1 MSRSPYD
8 YYPTPEWCYEN
19 LPIDWSQFKTAMEPC
34 EGDGRI
40 TKFLQNKGM
49 EVTTCEIRHDKDF
62 FDYGH
67 DFTEDHGFDLIF
79 TNPPF
84 SIAQEFIEHAMSLST
99 TVIMLLR
106 INFLSSQKRYDFW
119 QQFPPDGLFVLSKR
133 PSFTGTGTDSQ
144 EYAWFVWSDIKE
156 LQGIKWIR

>member
-1 MSRSPYD
+1 
-8 YYPTPEWCYEN
+8 
-19 LPIDWSQFKTAMEPC
+19 MEPC

-40 TKFLQNKGM
+40 TKFLQNKGI
-49 EVTTCEIRHDKDF
+49 EVSTCEIQHDKDF

-84 SIAQEFIEHAMSLST
+84 SIAQEFIEKALGMAP

-106 INFLSSQKRYDFW
+106 INFWGEKN
-119 QQFPPDGLFVLSKR
+119 
-133 PSFTGTGTDSQ
+133 
-144 EYAWFVWSDIKE
+144 DIHHRRDT
-156 LQGIKWIR
+156 Q